1 MAPPYFYT
9 TERRLAH
16 RSLTHKGLTIS
27 YRHPCA
33 PYWRLTHS
41 IPQRRMPMNR
51 TTVLVSR
58 KAHAVTSLVR
68 RADGASPGHSWL
80 AVVATKTCAYGT
92 CGLGASL
99 FPHIYR
105 YCDSD
110 PRTCV
115 DSLTLYVLRGHT
127 STVRCLKV
135 IHNRPIAISGSR
147 DSTLRVWDVQ
157 RGRML
162 RILSGHSGSVRSL
175 DVCGNR
181 VVSGSYDGTC
191 RVCRT
196 TYLPT
201 FRRVYFWWR

>member
-1 MAPPYFYT
+1 L
-9 TERRLAH
+9 R
-16 RSLTHKGLTIS
+16 
-27 YRHPCA
+27 
-33 PYWRLTHS
+33 
-41 IPQRRMPMNR
+41 QRRAR
-51 TTVLVSR
+51 VG
-58 KAHAVTSLVR
+58 
-68 RADGASPGHSWL
+68 RADWVRLS
-80 AVVATKTCAYGT
+80 
-92 CGLGASL
+92 
-99 FPHIYR
+99 FPLSMLVTVILIR
-105 YCDSD
+105 E
-110 PRTCV
+110 RAW

-162 RILSGHSGSVRSL
+162 RILSGHAGSVRSL

-196 TYLPT
+196 TLPSPYSSGCVSGGADERT
-201 FRRVYFWWR
+201 ALGRGHRRMSAGLPWTLQPDICSCV